1 MYTQKIANIF
11 DHIQDHSRLGLE
23 NKFLENKSRQIFL
36 RSTGLLY
43 KFLPTNLGVFK
54 PTFYNFYTP
63 HLRWNSTIYHTE
75 LGQNAVF
82 HNFSRQI
89 ALSQYSGRAKPF
101 KNFRKFPKSP
111 IRPAGARFYSAS
123 CQCGRVFQWTLIE
136 LRFNIIANLLLFVL
150 LFNGFS
156 YITMCNLIKRLI
168 RATFLSTPAS
178 DVHERWKQTAQT
190 SD

>member
-23 NKFLENKSRQIFL
+23 SKFLENKSREIFL
-36 RSTGLLY
+36 RLTGLLY

-82 HNFSRQI
+82 HNFHSVNIQDEPNRSKISENFQNHSYGQLVLVSI
-89 ALSQYSGRAKPF
+89 VRAVSVVECL
-101 KNFRKFPKSP
+101 N
-111 IRPAGARFYSAS
+111 
-123 CQCGRVFQWTLIE
+123 E
-136 LRFNIIANLLLFVL
+136 L
-150 LFNGFS
+150 
-156 YITMCNLIKRLI
+156 
-168 RATFLSTPAS
+168 
-178 DVHERWKQTAQT
+178 
-190 SD
+190 

>member
-11 DHIQDHSRLGLE
+11 DHIQGHSRLGLE

-89 ALSQYSGRAKPF
+89 ALSQYSGRSIVGF
-101 KNFRKFPKSP
+101 SETIQEFPKSP
-111 IRPAGARFYSAS
+111 IRPAGSRFYSAS
-123 CQCGRVFQWTLIE
+123 CQCGRVFEWTLTE

-156 YITMCNLIKRLI
+156 YN
-168 RATFLSTPAS
+168 
-178 DVHERWKQTAQT
+178 DV
-190 SD
+190 

>member
-1 MYTQKIANIF
+1 MALYLHPKNSNHLRSHLWAIMALG
-11 DHIQDHSRLGLE
+11 HGRLGLE
-23 NKFLENKSRQIFL
+23 NCFLENKSSRIFCVRQVYFTKSCQQIWVRVNQPFIL
-36 RSTGLLY
+36 FIHHIWGETV
-43 KFLPTNLGVFK
+43 P
-54 PTFYNFYTP
+54 
-63 HLRWNSTIYHTE
+63 IYHTD

-111 IRPAGARFYSAS
+111 IRPAGSRFYSAS
-123 CQCGRVFQWTLIE
+123 CQCGRVFEWTLTE

-156 YITMCNLIKRLI
+156 YNN
-168 RATFLSTPAS
+168 
-178 DVHERWKQTAQT
+178 V
-190 SD
+190 